1 MNRRKIMNFV
11 DALAVGLGSLV
22 IAFALTGMDMAQAST
37 LSSVVHSSSGQPAL
51 LMLGATL
58 ATFPGSRRVVW
69 PSLFARNDLSECQEV
84 ADAVRR
90 VGLQQRV
97 QAANLY
103 MTDLSDEAI
112 DRAFGDD
119 NSLLD
124 WFSPAYA
131 DTKLRSQMAPEIIAR
146 IESSARRSGRSLG
159 TA

>member
-1 MNRRKIMNFV
+1 MNSRKIMNFI
-11 DALAVGLGSLV
+11 DALAVAMGSLV
-22 IAFALTGMDMAQAST
+22 IAFALTGIDMAQAST
-37 LSSVVHSSSGQPAL
+37 LSAVVHGSSGQPAML
-51 LMLGATL
+51 LLGATL

-84 ADAVRR
+84 AEAVCR

-112 DRAFGDD
+112 QRAFGDD
-119 NSLLD
+119 NSVLD

-131 DTKLRSQMAPEIIAR
+131 DAKLRRQMAPEIVAR
-146 IESSARRSGRSLG
+146 IESLARKNNRNLG
-159 TA
+159 HA

>member
-1 MNRRKIMNFV
+1 
-11 DALAVGLGSLV
+11 
-22 IAFALTGMDMAQAST
+22 
-37 LSSVVHSSSGQPAL
+37 
-51 LMLGATL
+51 
-58 ATFPGSRRVVW
+58 
-69 PSLFARNDLSECQEV
+69 
-84 ADAVRR
+84 
-90 VGLQQRV
+90 
-97 QAANLY
+97 

>member
-1 MNRRKIMNFV
+1 MNSRKIMNFV
-11 DALAVGLGSLV
+11 DALAVVMGSLV
-22 IAFALTGMDMAQAST
+22 IAFALTGIDMAQAST
-37 LSSVVHSSSGQPAL
+37 LTAVAHNSSGQPAML
-51 LMLGATL
+51 LLGATL

-69 PSLFARNDLSECQEV
+69 PSLFSRNDLSECQEV

-112 DRAFGDD
+112 GRAFGDD

-131 DTKLRSQMAPEIIAR
+131 DAKLRSQMAPEIIAR
-146 IESSARRSGRSLG
+146 IEGLARKTGRSLG
-159 TA
+159 NA